1 MIYLLWAVVFF
12 LALIMQ
18 GSLSLFD
25 IVPNFTVLAAFYAG
39 IKYGDIRGLAI
50 GAVAGIIEDSLSGAF
65 IGPNL
70 LSKGLVGYLSS
81 FLYQRFFVW
90 NPLLGTI
97 SVAMVTFADGLTV
110 FFLRSLFDRMP
121 VGAGAALLII
131 VVQSLLNAPLGLFLK
146 PGKVQA

>member
-1 MIYLLWAVVFF
+1 MTYLLWTAVFF
-12 LALIMQ
+12 FALIMQ

-25 IVPNFTVLAAFYAG
+25 IMPNFTVILAFYAG

-50 GAVAGIIEDSLSGAF
+50 GAVMGIIEDSLSGAF

-81 FLYQRFFVW
+81 FLYHRFFMW

-97 SVAMVTFADGLTV
+97 SIAFFTFADSLMV
-110 FFLRSLFDRMP
+110 FFLRSIFDRMP
-121 VGAGAALLII
+121 VSAGAALLII
-131 VVQSLLNAPLGLFLK
+131 VVQSLLNAPFGLFLK
-146 PGKVQA
+146 PRKIQA

>member
-1 MIYLLWAVVFF
+1 MIYLVWAVVFF
-12 LALIMQ
+12 FALVMQ

-25 IVPNFTVLAAFYAG
+25 IVPNFTVLVAFYAG
-39 IKYGDIRGLAI
+39 MKYGDIRGLAV
-50 GAVAGIIEDSLSGAF
+50 GAVAGMIEDSLSGAF

-70 LSKGLVGYLSS
+70 LSKGLVGYMSS

-97 SVAMVTFADGLTV
+97 SVVMVTFADSLTV

-121 VGAGAALLII
+121 VSAGAALLII
-131 VVQSLLNAPLGLFLK
+131 VVQSLINAPFGLFLK
-146 PGKVQA
+146 PGKV